1 VGGEKQNVVEGQ
13 RLLYYPHVLGSQSRI
28 ILASMK
34 RFLLALAVVSFSAAA
49 LAQQF
54 KWVDEKGR
62 TQYGDVPPPGAK
74 ATRLRPP
81 PPGSAPAAPAAKGPM
96 TAAEKEADFRK
107 RQLEAEKEREKQDLA
122 ARDAAQNRETC
133 ERAREYVRV
142 IESGQRITRTD
153 AKGERYFLDDA
164 QRADE
169 LAKARSVVSQAC
181 R

>member
-1 VGGEKQNVVEGQ
+1 
-13 RLLYYPHVLGSQSRI
+13 
-28 ILASMK
+28 MK
-34 RFLLALAVVSFSAAA
+34 RTFFVLLLGFSVAA
-49 LAQQF
+49 LAQQY

-62 TQYGDVPPPGAK
+62 TQYGDTPPPGAK

-81 PPGSAPAAPAAKGPM
+81 PPGSAPAPAAGAPAAKGPM